1 MPNEKTLNL
10 NLKIKNKMEKFIAYN
25 PVKLHFGKDV
35 VNGLGKAA
43 SAYGEKVLF
52 IYGKGSVKKYGYYD
66 TVKKQLADEGLEI
79 IEFSGIKPN
88 PLIEDARDAM
98 NIGLDNK
105 VDMIVA
111 LGGGS
116 VIDTA
121 KMVGLGIANNT
132 DPWLYMTHQEQP
144 TKNIPLL
151 NVLTLAATGTEMNAA
166 AVLQTHESGQKIG
179 YVHPLSFPAESFLDP
194 TFTISV
200 PQDYTAYGIIDLIAH
215 SLEAYFGKG
224 EPAVIDEITF
234 AIIKDAINNGE
245 KLLKHLDDYTLRE
258 AIMLDATLAL
268 NGLTVYGKFS
278 GDWGVHSLGHEISL
292 LFDTA
297 HGATLSIAYPAWL
310 KLHSNKIPDRIIKL
324 GKALFGVHTVEDTIR
339 ELETTFVRLQSPI
352 RLSNI
357 NLGEKDATELLS
369 QYNKNSVSGIHHQLS
384 EKDYD
389 KLVGFMR

>member
-1 MPNEKTLNL
+1 
-10 NLKIKNKMEKFIAYN
+10 MEKFVAYN

-43 SAYGEKVLF
+43 SAYGKKVLF

-66 TVKKQLADEGLEI
+66 IVKKQMVEAGLEI
-79 IEFSGIKPN
+79 VEFAGIKPN
-88 PLIEDARDAM
+88 PLIEDARQAM
-98 NIGLDNK
+98 NLGLENK

-132 DPWLYMTHQEQP
+132 DPWQFMTHKEQP
-144 TKNIPLL
+144 LKNLPLL
-151 NVLTLAATGTEMNAA
+151 NILTLAATGTEMNAA
-166 AVLQTHESGQKIG
+166 AVLQDHESGQKIG

-194 TFTISV
+194 AFTISV
-200 PQDYTAYGIIDLIAH
+200 PKNYTSYGIIDLIAH

-234 AIIKDAINNGE
+234 AIIKDAINHGE
-245 KLLKHLDDYTLRE
+245 KLLNNLDDYSLRE

-278 GDWGVHSLGHEISL
+278 GDWGVHSMGHEISL

-310 KLHSNKIPDRIIKL
+310 KLHSDKISERIIKL
-324 GKALFGVHTVEDTIR
+324 GKALFSVDNVQDTIS
-339 ELETTFVRLQSPI
+339 ELENTFVKLQSPI
-352 RLSNI
+352 RLSDI
-357 NLGEKDATELLS
+357 GLQEEDATALLE
-369 QYNKNSVSGIHHQLS
+369 QYNKNKISGVHHNMEES
-384 EKDYD
+384 DYD

>member
-1 MPNEKTLNL
+1 
-10 NLKIKNKMEKFIAYN
+10 MEKFIAYN

-43 SAYGEKVLF
+43 SAYGKKALF

-66 TVKKQLADEGLEI
+66 IVKNQLVEAGLEI

-88 PLIEDARDAM
+88 PLIEDAREAM
-98 NIGLDNK
+98 SLGLENK
-105 VDMIVA
+105 VDMIIA

-132 DPWLYMTHQEQP
+132 DPWLFMTHQEQP
-144 TKNIPLL
+144 VKNLPLL
-151 NVLTLAATGTEMNAA
+151 NILTLAATGTEMNAA
-166 AVLQTHESGQKIG
+166 AVLQNHESGQKIG

-194 TFTISV
+194 AFTISV
-200 PQDYTAYGIIDLIAH
+200 PKDYTAYGIIDLIAH

-234 AIIKDAINNGE
+234 AIIKDAINQGE
-245 KLLKHLDDYTLRE
+245 KLLNNLDDYSLRE

-278 GDWGVHSLGHEISL
+278 GDWGVHSMGHEISL
-292 LFDTA
+292 LFDKA

-310 KLHSNKIPDRIIKL
+310 KLHSNKIPERIIKL
-324 GKALFGVHTVEDTIR
+324 GKALFGVETVEDTIS
-339 ELETTFVRLQSPI
+339 ELEKTFVKLQSPI
-352 RLSNI
+352 RLSDI
-357 NLGEKDATELLS
+357 GLEEKDATALLE
-369 QYNKNSVSGIHHQLS
+369 QYNKNKISGVHHS
-384 EKDYD
+384 MEESDYD

>member
-1 MPNEKTLNL
+1 
-10 NLKIKNKMEKFIAYN
+10 MEKFIAYN
-25 PVKLHFGKDV
+25 PVKFHFGKDV

-43 SAYGEKVLF
+43 SAYGKKALF

-66 TVKKQLADEGLEI
+66 IVKNQLVEAGLEI
-79 IEFSGIKPN
+79 VEFSGIKPN
-88 PLIEDARDAM
+88 PLIEDAREAM
-98 NIGLDNK
+98 SLGLENR
-105 VDMIVA
+105 VDMIIA

-132 DPWLYMTHQEQP
+132 DPWLFMTHQEQP
-144 TKNIPLL
+144 VKNLPLL
-151 NVLTLAATGTEMNAA
+151 NILTLAATGTEMNAA
-166 AVLQTHESGQKIG
+166 AVLQNHESGQKIG

-194 TFTISV
+194 AFTISV
-200 PQDYTAYGIIDLIAH
+200 PKDYTAYGIIDLIAH

-234 AIIKDAINNGE
+234 AIIKDAINQGE
-245 KLLKHLDDYTLRE
+245 KLLNNLDDYSLRE

-278 GDWGVHSLGHEISL
+278 GDWGVHSMGHEISL

-310 KLHSNKIPDRIIKL
+310 KLHSNKIPERIIKL
-324 GKALFGVHTVEDTIR
+324 GKALFGVETVEDTIS
-339 ELETTFVRLQSPI
+339 ELEKTFVKLQSPI
-352 RLSNI
+352 RLSDI
-357 NLGEKDATELLS
+357 GLEEKDATALLE
-369 QYNKNSVSGIHHQLS
+369 QYNKNKISGVHHS
-384 EKDYD
+384 MEESDYD